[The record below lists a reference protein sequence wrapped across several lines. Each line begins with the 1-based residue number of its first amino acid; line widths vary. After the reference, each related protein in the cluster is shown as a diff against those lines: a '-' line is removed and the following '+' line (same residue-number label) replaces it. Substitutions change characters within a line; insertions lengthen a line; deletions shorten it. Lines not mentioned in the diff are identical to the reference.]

1 MPIPVVFLHFC
12 KPAASYVR
20 RHVEVNPEMKRIQ
33 DKVKDIVNVRKFLVL
48 QDFSGDPAQ
57 TLESYHF
64 TDATSELMTK
74 WLDRAAGMYDGRGS
88 AVALAGYR
96 GVGKSHF
103 MAVFAAL
110 TGSPELRT
118 KVSDSHVAAGAQGLL
133 RRRYPII
140 QVRRGTEPTL
150 LDEVRTAFATAL
162 DVPVADVKGEVVD
175 LLQAGRSKF
184 GEMPIILLIDTA
196 IERIARVSR
205 DDGPLLAEIAEV
217 ARELNY
223 FVGVA
228 LDDDIAGADGT
239 NSAIVRAY
247 SIDYLDQEH
256 LYKVV
261 DTYVFPK
268 NQQKRPVLHD
278 IYEYFRE
285 VMPTFRWSEQKFTA
299 LYPLHP
305 AILEVAPFVRLY
317 IHDFALLGF
326 ASEAGERILGRP
338 ANSLIAL
345 DEVFDSA
352 EAGLRKIED
361 LREAFEAYDRLN
373 ADVVAKIPV
382 MQRLQA
388 KLVLKALLLLSLDG
402 QGATAGEISSGMLIF
417 DENDPQK
424 ANRTVEELVRT
435 FAAALPDDVRVYAE
449 DGREVRYGLRVSSK
463 DQLNKELEAAAAKV
477 SDETALTMLHRLFHE
492 RFSDSTFFGLDG
504 AHKNVMECGLV
515 WRGGVRRGRVIWA
528 ADGDPD
534 LPTESDL
541 HDWEVVIDLSDK
553 DVPQQ
558 TDASTSTP
566 RVYWKPTQL
575 TNDEKLAVKRFYIL
589 NVDADFRE
597 KFGDQIRPALHT
609 HLVLADRILSRV
621 FLEDAGIV
629 IDGFDYNFTEEAR
642 AAATLSD
649 VFGTMLEPLFEVRYP
664 KHPYFLR
671 RLTAAEVSTVVSDLY
686 SGSRQRLSEVQ
697 QLAQTYA
704 LPLGLVRLRDG
715 VYLPE
720 SADELLKL
728 DYVRKVKELLDESAA
743 TIRLTDVYAALRT
756 SPYGLVREAQQLVLS
771 AMAAQRM
778 IEFVTSKGDRINH
791 RSLDLKI
798 IWDDI
803 VGLSRPQEV
812 LHSQEKLVRWAAKF
826 VGDSAFTSFD
836 SPENLSVLQS
846 ALEAWL
852 AEWDEAAIL
861 ERFSE
866 IPPEHLNT
874 QAWKL
879 ASRVRSTL
887 GAASD
892 AIRQCLAKKIGFE
905 ECIGRISDLYLDD
918 EARFEAAAT
927 DLNRLAGFV
936 RGFSH
941 RLWVREYLAVSDITD
956 DEGIE
961 TLREAL
967 LWTLDRLDSTADET
981 LGREIGY
988 LWAKFH
994 REYTEFFASRHDSV
1008 MLSHSLQAAADEFL
1022 QSSEW
1027 WEYSSLVRPAGYADG
1042 TAAEITRLRERIT
1055 ELNCTADVREHL
1067 KVRPFCRCS
1076 FRPSDLNAWENLVED
1091 LSNAVR
1097 ESRIAF
1103 RRYLSADAM
1112 RLIAEIE
1119 KIVKTDQTA
1128 GAGSTAAEL
1137 SAKVMDPKSAN
1148 EFSESERQLL
1158 LTAILA
1164 LKHSDAGTA
1173 AEPVIEKPRKTFR
1186 SLESKVDLV
1195 LAIDPESVTVI

>member
-1 MPIPVVFLHFC
+1 
-12 KPAASYVR
+12 
-20 RHVEVNPEMKRIQ
+20 MKRIQ
-33 DKVKDIVNVRKFLVL
+33 DKVKDIVTVRKCLVI

-88 AVALAGYR
+88 TVALAGYR

-150 LDEVRTAFATAL
+150 LDEVRTAFASAL
-162 DVPVADVKGEVVD
+162 GVPPAEIQADVNTI
-175 LLQAGRSKF
+175 LQAGRRKF
-184 GEMPIILLIDTA
+184 GDMPIILLIDTA
-196 IERIARVSR
+196 IERIERVSR
-205 DDGPLLAEIAEV
+205 NDGPLLAEIAEV

-239 NSAIVRAY
+239 NSAIVRTY

-261 DTYVFPK
+261 DTYIFPK
-268 NQQKRPVLHD
+268 NQQKRALLHD

-285 VMPTFRWSEQKFTA
+285 VIPTFRWSEQKFTA

-352 EAGLRKIED
+352 EAGLRKIAD
-361 LREAFEAYDRLN
+361 LSEAFEAYDRLN
-373 ADVVAKIPV
+373 SDVVAKIPV

-402 QGATAGEISSGMLIF
+402 QGATSGEISSGMLIF

-424 ANRTVEELVRT
+424 AKKTVEELVRT

-449 DGREVRYGLRVSSK
+449 EGREVRYGLRVSSK
-463 DQLNKELEAAAAKV
+463 DQLNKELDRAAAKV
-477 SDETALTMLHRLFHE
+477 SDDAARTMLHRLFHE

-504 AHKNVMECGLV
+504 AHKNVMECSLV
-515 WRGGVRRGRVIWA
+515 WRGGVRRGRVVWS
-528 ADGDPD
+528 ADGNSASA
-534 LPTESDL
+534 TESSL

-553 DVPQQ
+553 EPEPADPS
-558 TDASTSTP
+558 ALTP
-566 RVYWKPTQL
+566 RAFWKPTQL
-575 TNDEKLAVKRFYIL
+575 TNNEKLALKRFYVL
-589 NVDADFRE
+589 NADADFRE
-597 KFGDQIRPALHT
+597 KFGEQIRPTLHS
-609 HLVLADRILSRV
+609 HLVLADRIFSRV
-621 FLEDAGIV
+621 FLEDARIV

-642 AAATLSD
+642 GAATLSE
-649 VFGTMLEPLFEVRYP
+649 VFGFTLEPLFEVRYP
-664 KHPYFLR
+664 KHPYFLH
-671 RLTAAEVSTVVSDLY
+671 RLTTGEVSAIVSDLY
-686 SGSRQRLSEVQ
+686 SGARQRHAEVQ
-697 QLAQTYA
+697 QLAQTFA
-704 LPLGLVRLRDG
+704 LPLGLVRLREG

-720 SADELLKL
+720 SAEELLKL
-728 DYVRKVKELLDESAA
+728 DYVRKVMELLEESGDAVPL
-743 TIRLTDVYAALRT
+743 REVYAALRI
-756 SPYGLVREAQQLVLS
+756 PPFGLVREAQQLVLS
-771 AMAAQRM
+771 AMVAQRL

-812 LHSQEKLVRWAAKF
+812 SYSTERLIRWAAKF
-826 VGDSAFTSFD
+826 VGDSGFTSF
-836 SPENLSVLQS
+836 ENSENIS
-846 ALEAWL
+846 ALESALDAWL
-852 AEWDEAAIL
+852 AEWDEAATID
-861 ERFSE
+861 RFSAL
-866 IPPEHLNT
+866 PPELLNT
-874 QAWKL
+874 HSWRL
-879 ASRVRSTL
+879 ASRVRTTL

-892 AIRQCLAKKIGFE
+892 AVRQCLSKKIGFE
-905 ECIGRISDLYLDD
+905 ECIGRISDLFLDD
-918 EARFEAAAT
+918 EKRFEAAAA
-927 DLNRLAGFV
+927 DLNKLAGFV
-936 RGFSH
+936 HGFEQ
-941 RLWVREYLAVSDITD
+941 RVWIREYLAISDITS
-956 DEGIE
+956 DEEIE

-967 LWTLDRLDSTADET
+967 LWTLDRLDSTLDET
-981 LGREIGY
+981 LCREIGY

-994 REYTEFFASRHDSV
+994 REYTEYFAATHDSV
-1008 MLSHSLQAAADEFL
+1008 MLSHSLQTIADEFL
-1022 QSSEW
+1022 HSGEW
-1027 WEYSSLVRPAGYADG
+1027 WEYSSLIQPAGYANTRAG
-1042 TAAEITRLRERIT
+1042 EIARLRERIG
-1055 ELNCTADVREHL
+1055 ELNCPADVREHL
-1067 KVRPFCRCS
+1067 KLRPFCRCS
-1076 FRPSDLNAWENLVED
+1076 FRPSDLEAWESLVED
-1091 LSNAVR
+1091 LRNAVL
-1097 ESRIAF
+1097 ESLATF
-1103 RRYLSADAM
+1103 RRYLSADAV
-1112 RLIAEIE
+1112 RLMAEIE
-1119 KIVKTDQTA
+1119 KIVKTDKSS
-1128 GAGSTAAEL
+1128 GAKSAAAEL
-1137 SAKVMDPKSAN
+1137 KAKLMDHDAVTGFP
-1148 EFSESERQLL
+1148 ESERRLL
-1158 LTAILA
+1158 LSAILSLQEA
-1164 LKHSDAGTA
+1164 DSGIVASSVG
-1173 AEPVIEKPRKTFR
+1173 EMPRKTFR
-1186 SLESKVDLV
+1186 GVGSKVDLALELDQEKV
-1195 LAIDPESVTVI
+1195 SVI